1 MDCCE
6 CVCMRMGI
14 FHFVDCLRL
23 FIFVVANCSHLRK
36 NQTRFEQ
43 RTNQK
48 KMSPYIMFFVCVCVS
63 GQRNGNGFA
72 TKLRVPSESLEHS
85 PMVLRQCWYRLT
97 LSLSLFLFWV
107 LQLECELLCVL
118 FLLFIHPTSTC
129 SIKCRL
135 KRSKTINLV
144 AQCESFN
151 YFPLETIAIIHFQMS
166 LWYFYFRI
174 WNWTVFCD
182 SFALFIPCPLFHFL
196 FTFYVTNL
204 WTSWEIFYDER

>member
-1 MDCCE
+1 M
-6 CVCMRMGI
+6 
-14 FHFVDCLRL
+14 CLYAYGYFPFCRL
-23 FIFVVANCSHLRK
+23 FTTFYFCGCQL
-36 NQTRFEQ
+36 QPFEEKSNSIW
-43 RTNQK
+43 TENKPK
-48 KMSPYIMFFVCVCVS
+48 KKWTHTSCFLCAFVCRDNGMEMASQQNCVS
-63 GQRNGNGFA
+63 QVNLLS
-72 TKLRVPSESLEHS
+72 TL
-85 PMVLRQCWYRLT
+85 QWYYVSADT
-97 LSLSLFLFWV
+97 DSLSLSLFLFWV

-118 FLLFIHPTSTC
+118 FLLFIHPRSTC

-204 WTSWEIFYDER
+204 WTSWEKFYDER

>member
-1 MDCCE
+1 M
-6 CVCMRMGI
+6 
-14 FHFVDCLRL
+14 CLYAYGYFPFCRL
-23 FIFVVANCSHLRK
+23 FTTFYFCGCQLQPFEEKSNSIWTENEPKKNEPIHHVFCVRLCVETTEWKWLRNK
-36 NQTRFEQ
+36 TARP
-43 RTNQK
+43 K
-48 KMSPYIMFFVCVCVS
+48 WISWALS
-63 GQRNGNGFA
+63 NGI
-72 TKLRVPSESLEHS
+72 TS
-85 PMVLRQCWYRLT
+85 VLIPT
-97 LSLSLFLFWV
+97 HSLSLFLFWV
-107 LQLECELLCVL
+107 LQLECELLWVL

-166 LWYFYFRI
+166 LWFSYFRI

-196 FTFYVTNL
+196 FTLNVTNL
-204 WTSWEIFYDER
+204 WTSWENFYDER